1 MSSVFS
7 PLEPTEAVLQA
18 LQDELKGN
26 MFRNIDGFFAK
37 YFEGRPWSAAVQN
50 RLQELKLAKKMGK
63 LSGRASDI
71 AHPDALAEW
80 LVEFETLF
88 FAGDQASL
96 HFQSQPCS
104 NVGNMSRTAV
114 YLETSGVQSIA
125 GNTRVF
131 GEFHLGSAPT
141 EAGGDD
147 ILRFCERARQ
157 VFIAQSARC
166 FVHGFLVRGT
176 ALELWVFDRSGAYS
190 SDRLDLT
197 QSLDLLVQTLA
208 SYTLMTEEEVGF
220 NTFIRDL
227 APGSDSYVAFHQDH
241 KFYLRPELVA
251 TANYMVGPGTTCYVA
266 STSPTEKPDTVI
278 KFSWREEEDPREV
291 SLLLRAHERK
301 AWGVIKMIGYR
312 DLVTI
317 ADLRL
322 GLRFS
327 QPFTN
332 RRFSCVASEPLGRPI
347 RQFASISELLEVLCD
362 LVRAL
367 QSLYVDARILHRDV
381 AIKNLIITPQHSDD
395 SPKGVLLDFNAA
407 LDLDNVLPVEPM
419 VGSDGFMAIGILS
432 GRRHTYRHDLESLF
446 YVFLWIAI
454 ANDSVHDEA
463 EDILKSMPETS
474 RLQKWV
480 SMDFGGVG
488 RHKAADM
495 SPEGFEG
502 ILEEFSSDFVPLQ
515 GLAREL
521 HALMFPVREGKI
533 FTGTDTDHVA
543 VQKLYNDIADAFT
556 RSVRKL

>member
-266 STSPTEKPDTVI
+266 STSPTEKPDT
-278 KFSWREEEDPREV
+278 
-291 SLLLRAHERK
+291 
-301 AWGVIKMIGYR
+301 
-312 DLVTI
+312 
-317 ADLRL
+317 
-322 GLRFS
+322 
-327 QPFTN
+327 
-332 RRFSCVASEPLGRPI
+332 
-347 RQFASISELLEVLCD
+347 FASISELLEVLCD